1 MLAWSRWARVAAG
14 TVSEITN
21 NKHRRDRGLLRRILP
36 VVLVWVLFP
45 LAGNAQDVSGRFEI
59 RSARVSLSGG
69 VYFLNGRAEYRLPSA
84 ARDAL
89 ASGLPLTIALDIE
102 LIRKRRFWADATEAE
117 LRQSYE
123 LSYHAL
129 SQRYI
134 VANLNSGDRLTY
146 ATLFSA
152 LNFLGRLEGLPLID
166 AELLEPGAKYEV
178 RIKASLD
185 TGDLPG
191 PLRLLTF
198 WRSDWELES
207 EWYRWPL

>member
-1 MLAWSRWARVAAG
+1 M
-14 TVSEITN
+14 SEITN
-21 NKHRRDRGLLRRILP
+21 NNQGRGAGLLRRVLP
-36 VVLVWVLFP
+36 LLLIWALIP
-45 LAGNAQDVSGRFEI
+45 LSGQTQDVSGRFEI
-59 RSARVSLSGG
+59 RSARVSLTDG
-69 VYFLNGRAEYRLPSA
+69 VYFLDGRAEYRLPSA

-129 SQRYI
+129 SQRYV

-152 LNFLGRLEGLPLID
+152 LNFLGRLEELPLID
-166 AELLEPGAKYEV
+166 AELLQAGAQHEV

-207 EWYRWPL
+207 EWYRWPLQSE